1 MLRRWFA
8 ITFFVVHLVPGFSQV
23 RSLDYF
29 IKEGLAN
36 SPLLKDLS
44 NQVHSNSLD
53 SLVVKAT
60 RLPQVNFNGLIS
72 YAPVVNGFG
81 YSEAITNGGN
91 LVSVVNVSQPFFNK
105 KTVEAQYSEIGLRNQ
120 SVINASRLSERDLTK
135 TITTQYLT
143 TCAVFSEIS
152 FEKILLIQAR
162 DEEKMLG
169 SMVRSGLYKQTE
181 YLSFILELQTLEFQ
195 LNDLQTQYQREF
207 AELNLLCG
215 IRDTSSYELVLPD
228 LSLKI
233 SNSQNGYPFFQR
245 YIIDSL
251 RILNEHILI
260 DRNYKPKIAWYT
272 DAGVVNNDPAVI
284 YKNLGISFGL
294 SFSVP
299 VFDGN
304 QRKLN
309 FQKLETTEL
318 TRQNYRNFFG
328 IQYHQQ
334 LRQLNESLK
343 RTSDLIPRLRTHLGL
358 AESIV
363 RQDKLLLNSGGISI
377 TDYVI
382 ALKNYLTI
390 QSNLNQYQIRVLQ
403 IINEINY
410 WKE

>member
-8 ITFFVVHLVPGFSQV
+8 ITFFVVHSVTGISQV

-29 IKEGLAN
+29 IQEGLTN

-91 LVSVVNVSQPFFNK
+91 LVSVVNVSQPLFNK

-120 SVINASRLSERDLTK
+120 SVINAARLSERDLTK
-135 TITTQYLT
+135 AITTQYLT
-143 TCAVFSEIS
+143 TCAVFSDIS
-152 FEKILLIQAR
+152 FEKILLTQAR
-162 DEEKMLG
+162 DEENMLG

-207 AELNLLCG
+207 SELNLLCG
-215 IRDTSSYELVLPD
+215 ISDTLSYELVLPD
-228 LSLKI
+228 LALKI
-233 SNSQNGYPFFQR
+233 SNSQHGYPFFQR

-272 DAGVVNNDPAVI
+272 DAGMVNNDPVVI

-304 QRKLN
+304 QRKLS
-309 FQKLETTEL
+309 FEKLETTEL